1 VSVDEGLFIEQSD
14 VSGLIS
20 VYKKGLVSVDEGLF
34 IEQSDVS
41 GLISV
46 YKKGLGYIRLLC
58 KQSFINRY
66 KSFFIN
72 RY

>member
-1 VSVDEGLFIEQSD
+1 MKHISTVKKLKSL
-14 VSGLIS
+14 S

-46 YKKGLGYIRLLC
+46 YKRTGVSMKDCL
-58 KQSFINRY
+58 
-66 KSFFIN
+66 
-72 RY
+72 